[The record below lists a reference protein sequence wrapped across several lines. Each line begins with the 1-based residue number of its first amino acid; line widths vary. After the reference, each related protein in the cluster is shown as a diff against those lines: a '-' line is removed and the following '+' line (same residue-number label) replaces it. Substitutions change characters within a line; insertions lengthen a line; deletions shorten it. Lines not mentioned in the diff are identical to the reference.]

1 MISTCSK
8 HIFDAYCIIVLL
20 TVSQIRM
27 PFVGS
32 LEMCMGEDSGELRL
46 MSQKFNKKN
55 KRFKDFRLEILPFIE
70 CFTFSLFFSLA
81 NGLSL
86 GKKKSDNMADETDLD
101 EILKSMKTNLQSVV
115 NNSNNC

>member
-1 MISTCSK
+1 M
-8 HIFDAYCIIVLL
+8 FYIIPV
-20 TVSQIRM
+20 
-27 PFVGS
+27 
-32 LEMCMGEDSGELRL
+32 
-46 MSQKFNKKN
+46 
-55 KRFKDFRLEILPFIE
+55 
-70 CFTFSLFFSLA
+70 FSLA